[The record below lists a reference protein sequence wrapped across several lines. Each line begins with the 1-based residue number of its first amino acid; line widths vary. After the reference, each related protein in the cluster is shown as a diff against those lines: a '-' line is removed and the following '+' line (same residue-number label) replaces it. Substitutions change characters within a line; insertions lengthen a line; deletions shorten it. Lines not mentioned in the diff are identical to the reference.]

1 MNENT
6 CISRRQAL
14 KATGGVIGSTT
25 LLTQTA
31 AGEETENPP
40 IKGKDRELRYYQAN
54 PEQGFYHGYYLATPG
69 YISLPRDEYRPL
81 GMQHPKPPLN
91 VFGGMVHQDHTSDGE
106 RDHPISDVKEK
117 AKDLIESGGLFGES
131 NDLAIPLLIPVF
143 ETPSI
148 DKYPGYLPSLNHGAM
163 QVTDDKFERLD
174 LQLLNMITHAKEKLN
189 ANDEKLVSEDGVI
202 MNTFSASSMFSNRF
216 ALMHPSEVAGLTLG
230 GAAVRTIP
238 ADNWNGHP
246 LPYPLGTAGL
256 ESMIDGDLD
265 IEAYKSIPKLM
276 YLNEGDE
283 KNFVKFDNFFEYPD
297 DVLREIYPET
307 SPSKQW
313 ETTQQIQNELN
324 NNVTFTTYAG
334 GSHND
339 ITDENLDDIP
349 EFYIENDLLIS
360 GRQRFENGRQDE
372 YTFSLMDLFEKLLN
386 LL

>member
-1 MNENT
+1 MNENIY
-6 CISRRQAL
+6 ISRRQAL
-14 KATGGVIGSTT
+14 KTTGGVIGSTT

-31 AGEETENPP
+31 SGETENPP
-40 IKGKDRELRYYQAN
+40 IKGKDRELRYYPAN
-54 PEQGFYHGYYLATPG
+54 PEQGFHHGYYLATPG
-69 YISLPRDEYRPL
+69 YISLPRGEYRPL
-81 GMQHPKPPLN
+81 GMQYPKPPLN
-91 VFGGMVHQDHTSDGE
+91 VFGGMVHQDPYANGE

-117 AKDLIESGGLFGES
+117 AKSLMENGGLFGES
-131 NDLAIPLLIPVF
+131 NDLAIPLLIPAF

-148 DKYPGYLPSLNHGAM
+148 GEYSGYFPSLNYGAM

-238 ADNWNGHP
+238 ADNWNGYQ

-256 ESMIDGDLD
+256 ESMIDGELD
-265 IEAYKSIPKLM
+265 IEAYKSIPKFM

-283 KNFVKFDNFFEYPD
+283 KNFVKMTNFFEYPD
-297 DVLREIYPET
+297 DVLREIYPEK
-307 SPSKQW
+307 PALEQW
-313 ETTQQIQNELN
+313 ETTQQIQNELG

-339 ITDENLDDIP
+339 IVDQNYADIP
-349 EFYIENDLLIS
+349 EFYLENDLLIS
-360 GRQRFENGRQDE
+360 GRQRFENDE
-372 YTFSLMDLFEKLLN
+372 NYDKDFSLIQFFKHIFN
-386 LL
+386 SF